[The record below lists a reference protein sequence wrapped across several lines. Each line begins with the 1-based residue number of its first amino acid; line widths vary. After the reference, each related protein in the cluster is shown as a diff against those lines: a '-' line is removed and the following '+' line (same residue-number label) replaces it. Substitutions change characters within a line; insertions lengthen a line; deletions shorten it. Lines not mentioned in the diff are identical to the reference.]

1 MKLLL
6 FIFLPLISIAHP
18 GTGIVADKKSN
29 IFYTDLEKVWKISLN
44 GTKSVVVKNVHT
56 HLLYMDDHDNLYG
69 QHSMYSGEATN
80 EWSYYVWRLNPA
92 GKLDTIIKPTN
103 GYYIDDFS
111 FVWDTEGNKYWIQ
124 HWKQDKIVKTNK
136 FGKTSV
142 LATGDFKNVQW
153 MHVVAN
159 KLYFVKEDDIFL
171 IDTINKI
178 QIFAKDL
185 NDKKESQGHNSLF
198 GLWSDDKM
206 NLYVANTDRKK
217 VQLITQNGAAS
228 DFYISENGWMPTG
241 GVFDKDGNLW
251 LLEASLKND
260 VRVKKITSKDLKA
273 RADKIPINLINYLL
287 PASICI
293 GMVLIISLVK
303 NYLK

>member
-159 KLYFVKEDDIFL
+159 KHYFVKEDDIFL

-206 NLYVANTDRKK
+206 NQWV
-217 VQLITQNGAAS
+217 
-228 DFYISENGWMPTG
+228 
-241 GVFDKDGNLW
+241 
-251 LLEASLKND
+251 
-260 VRVKKITSKDLKA
+260 
-273 RADKIPINLINYLL
+273 
-287 PASICI
+287 
-293 GMVLIISLVK
+293 
-303 NYLK
+303 